1 MIDSLTNQAWT
12 LVDNGRPAD
21 ALRLTTAAALSP
33 QAPAGLLMAHAAAL
47 KALGRLD
54 EALAFN
60 RRAVTRTPND
70 RFAWYNLAATL
81 GDLTLNAEAEEAA
94 RRTIALGLDVPEV
107 RLVLGKALQ
116 GLRRYD
122 EAERAFEAALAAR
135 PNDAVVH
142 LELAQLRWM
151 RTGRTDAALARLDA
165 AIASQPAASNLRL
178 IRGAVLTFAGED
190 AQADATL
197 EDALARA
204 PEDVL
209 TMIAAARSA
218 GAHGDRQRMLRHA
231 GEAHRRAP
239 DASETRSV
247 LCEALLANGEPE
259 AAARVAEAMVAA
271 APDDQYALVLRN
283 TAWRIMDDPRGALF
297 RDYGALVRTEQ
308 LDTPDGWPSLDA
320 FLDALRDRLLEMHDL
335 TTHPLHQSLRGGTQ
349 VPSLDRSQDP
359 LVRAFFESARK
370 SVARYVEALG
380 AGDDPIR
387 SRTTQSFA
395 FAGGWSVRLKSAG
408 FHADHV
414 HPRGWI
420 SSAFYLDLP
429 GRFDDEATRA
439 GWLQFGRPGCLT
451 QPDLEAEHFI
461 KPERGTLALFPSCLW
476 HGTRPFSDD
485 GHRLTVAFDVAPR

>member
-12 LVDNGRPAD
+12 LVDNGRAAD
-21 ALRLTTAAALSP
+21 ALRLTASHAPSP
-33 QAPAGLLMAHAAAL
+33 QAPANLLMAHAAAL
-47 KALGRLD
+47 KALGRPD
-54 EALAFN
+54 EALTFN
-60 RRAVTRTPND
+60 RRAVARAPGD

-81 GDLTLNAEAEEAA
+81 GDLALNAEAEDAA

-122 EAERAFEAALAAR
+122 EAERAFETALAAR
-135 PNDAVVH
+135 PADAAVH

-151 RTGRTDAALARLDA
+151 RTGRADAALALLDA
-165 AIASQPAASNLRL
+165 DIARHPTASNLRL
-178 IRGAVLTFAGED
+178 IRSTVLTFAGEH
-190 AQADATL
+190 AQADAAL

-204 PEDVL
+204 PEDLLVR
-209 TMIAAARSA
+209 IAAARSA
-218 GAHGDRQRMLRHA
+218 GAQGDRGRMLHHA
-231 GEAHRRAP
+231 REAERRAP
-239 DASETRSV
+239 GAGETRAV
-247 LCEALLANGEPE
+247 LCEALLANGDAE
-259 AAARVAEAMVAA
+259 AAARVAEDMVAA

-297 RDYGALVRTEQ
+297 RDYAALVGTAR
-308 LDTPDGWPSLDA
+308 LDTPEGWSSLDA
-320 FLDALRDRLLEMHDL
+320 FLDALRERLLVMHDL

-359 LVRAFFESARK
+359 LVRAFFDSARK

-387 SRTTQSFA
+387 RRRTQDFV

-429 GRFDDEATRA
+429 GRLDDEATRA

-451 QPDLEAEHFI
+451 QPLLEAEHFV

-476 HGTRPFSDD
+476 HGTRPFSNA
-485 GHRLTVAFDVAPR
+485 GHRLTVAFDVVPR

>member
-12 LVDNGRPAD
+12 LIDSGRAAD
-21 ALRLTTAAALSP
+21 ALRLTSHHA
-33 QAPAGLLMAHAAAL
+33 QAHHAPPSLLMAHAAAL
-47 KALGRLD
+47 KAVGRTD
-54 EALAFN
+54 EALTFN
-60 RRAVTRTPND
+60 RRAATVAPGD

-81 GDLTLNAEAEEAA
+81 GDLTLHADAEAAA
-94 RRTIALGLDVPEV
+94 RRTLALGLDVPEV

-116 GLRRYD
+116 GLHRYD
-122 EAERAFEAALAAR
+122 EAEQAFEAALAAR
-135 PNDAVVH
+135 PADATAH

-151 RTGRTDAALARLDA
+151 RTGRTDTALARLDQTIARQPTA
-165 AIASQPAASNLRL
+165 ANLRM
-178 IRGAVLTFAGED
+178 IRGAVLTFAGD
-190 AQADATL
+190 HAGADATL

-204 PEDVL
+204 PDDLLVR
-209 TMIAAARSA
+209 IAAARSA
-218 GAHGDRQRMLRHA
+218 GAEGDRARMLRHA
-231 GEAHRRAP
+231 QEAHRRAP
-239 DASETRSV
+239 QAGETRAV
-247 LCEALLANGEPE
+247 LCEALLANGEAE
-259 AAARVAEAMVAA
+259 AAAEVAEQMVAA

-283 TAWRIMDDPRGALF
+283 TAWRILDDPRGALF
-297 RDYGALVRTEQ
+297 RDYAALVRTDR

-320 FLDALRDRLLEMHDL
+320 FLDALRDRLLELHDL

-370 SVARYVEALG
+370 SVSRYVEALG
-380 AGDDPIR
+380 AGQDPIR
-387 SRTTQSFA
+387 RRRTQDFA

-429 GRFDDEATRA
+429 GRFDDETTRA

-451 QPDLEAEHFI
+451 EPALEAEHFI
-461 KPERGTLALFPSCLW
+461 RPERGTLALFPSCLW
-476 HGTRPFSDD
+476 HGTRPFSDT
-485 GHRLTVAFDVAPR
+485 GHRLTVAFDVIPR

>member
-12 LVDNGRPAD
+12 LIDNGRAVD
-21 ALRLTTAAALSP
+21 ALRLTTAQALSP
-33 QAPAGLLMAHAAAL
+33 KAPAGLLMAHAAAL
-47 KALGRLD
+47 KAVARTD
-54 EALAFN
+54 EALTFN
-60 RRAVTRTPND
+60 RRAVAVAPGD

-81 GDLTLNAEAEEAA
+81 GDLTLHADAEQAA
-94 RRTIALGLDVPEV
+94 RKTLALGLDVPEV

-116 GLRRYD
+116 GLHRYD

-135 PNDAVVH
+135 PGDANAH

-151 RTGRTDAALARLDA
+151 RSGRTDAALALLDR
-165 AIASQPAASNLRL
+165 AIARQPNASNLRM
-178 IRGAVLTFAGED
+178 IRGAVLTFAGD
-190 AQADATL
+190 HAGADATL

-204 PEDVL
+204 PDDLLVR
-209 TMIAAARSA
+209 IAAARSA
-218 GAHGDRQRMLRHA
+218 GALGDRARMLRHA
-231 GEAHRRAP
+231 QEAHRRAP
-239 DASETRSV
+239 QAGETRAV
-247 LCEALLANGEPE
+247 LCEALLANGEAD
-259 AAARVAEAMVAA
+259 AASRIAEEMVAA

-283 TAWRIMDDPRGALF
+283 TAWRILDDSRGALF
-297 RDYGALVRTEQ
+297 RDYAALVRTDR

-320 FLDALRDRLLEMHDL
+320 FLDALRDRLLELHDL

-359 LVRAFFESARK
+359 LVRAFFASARK
-370 SVARYVEALG
+370 SVARYIEALG
-380 AGDDPIR
+380 PGEDPIR
-387 SRTTQSFA
+387 RRETQDFA
-395 FAGGWSVRLKSAG
+395 FAGGWSVRLRSAG

-429 GRFDDEATRA
+429 GRFDDEETRA

-451 QPDLEAEHFI
+451 EPALGAEHFI

-476 HGTRPFSDD
+476 HGTRPFSDAD
-485 GHRLTVAFDVAPR
+485 HRLTIAFDVVPR